1 MPGTFTDPFEA
12 TSPWNSPID
21 TATAQYSSPTAVYN
35 QDFRN
40 TALGNTWLQADN
52 DLFHFTTPESPV
64 ARWDVVTFNDG
75 GVFSSGA
82 KDLTTPTDIQFVHGT
97 DLWSIFTDPDG
108 SHFYEV
114 WAASYNEATGTY
126 GAEYMVRGD
135 FVNGTGFGFGQDGAG
150 IRAAGASLLGGVVT
164 WDELSSGTI
173 NHALAIE
180 LSPAQ
185 LKAGST
191 QADQFVFPAVS
202 ADSGSTEHYTGSIP
216 MGAHFALPPDVDIA
230 AAGLTPEGA
239 TIAHAYQTY
248 GGYVVDSTDATTSLA
263 EVVGMPAAQADDF
276 YNNVVYNDMAWLRDH
291 LIMI

>member
-12 TSPWNSPID
+12 TSLWNSPID

-35 QDFRN
+35 QDFQN
-40 TALGNTWLQADN
+40 TALGNTWIQAD
-52 DLFHFTTPESPV
+52 DLFYFTKPESPV
-64 ARWDVVTFNDG
+64 AHWDVVTFNDG

-82 KDLTTPTDIQFVHGT
+82 MDISTPTDIQFVHGT
-97 DLWSIFTDPDG
+97 DGWSIFTDLGG

-114 WAASYNEATGTY
+114 WGGSYDAATGTY

-135 FVNGTGFGFGQDGAG
+135 FVNGTGFGQDGVGAG
-150 IRAAGASLLGGVVT
+150 VRAAGASLLGGAVT
-164 WDELSSGTI
+164 WDELESGTI

-180 LSPAQ
+180 LSPGQ
-185 LKAGST
+185 LKAGT
-191 QADQFVFPAVS
+191 EAADQFVFPAVS
-202 ADSGSTEHYTGSIP
+202 VDSGSTALYTGSIP
-216 MGAHFALPPDVDIA
+216 MGAHFALPADVDIA

-248 GGYVVDSTDATTSLA
+248 GGYVVDAAGATTSLA
-263 EVVGMPAAQADDF
+263 EVVGMPAGQADDF
-276 YNNVVYNDMAWLRDH
+276 YNNVVSNDMAWLRDH